1 MDARPAQATRDHIF
15 ISYSHAD
22 REWLD
27 RLNTFLRPL
36 KRAEKIV
43 VWDDS
48 TIKPTD
54 VWRAEI
60 QTGLDRAC
68 IAILL
73 VSANFFASD
82 FIARDELPALL
93 QAAQEGGVKILPVII
108 GASRFERTPALYKFQ
123 AANDPQRPLNSLPSH
138 EVDAILQKVANM
150 CEDLFAPV
158 TAPQDVVATR
168 PGRL

>member
-1 MDARPAQATRDHIF
+1 MDAHTAQAMRDHIF
-15 ISYSHAD
+15 VSYSHAD
-22 REWLD
+22 RVWLD

-48 TIKPTD
+48 AIKPTD
-54 VWRAEI
+54 VWRTEI
-60 QTGLDRAC
+60 QHGLDRAC

-82 FIARDELPALL
+82 FIDAVELPALL

-108 GASRFERTPALYKFQ
+108 GPSRFERTALYQFQ
-123 AANDPQRPLNSLPSH
+123 EANDPRRPLNSLPSH
-138 EVDAILQKVANM
+138 EADAILQPNH
-150 CEDLFAPV
+150 FPV
-158 TAPQDVVATR
+158 RTKLLPVAT
-168 PGRL
+168 